1 MGVALSC
8 IHLSFD
14 DFCRL
19 TLTEFNETYKAYQS
33 KQETEYR
40 DEWQRT
46 RMLAAIIIQPHC
58 KKKVTPEKL
67 LPFPWE
73 KDETKSL
80 TKEEQ
85 DELQAEMAAINAANG
100 FNK

>member
-73 KDETKSL
+73 KQEKKKTDQPQPTA
-80 TKEEQ
+80 EESRRRFEQ
-85 DELQAEMAAINAANG
+85 LI
-100 FNK
+100 KKL